1 MKRITDELPIK
12 TWKEIVEIV
21 LKTNAS
27 ILSIKNFDLNL
38 EIIKKFI
45 TDLDICADDI
55 RLSMFLKIVY
65 ETKGYWDISKLDFRE
80 YIQKLEML
88 GVKNITFNPSMFP
101 TASNEYLELEE
112 NGLHNY
118 KRVSKYYTD
127 GKFKL
132 YKPKTVTFYRD
143 NFRYKMEEIKDAS
156 FLIYTNILHEV
167 PYMEKEPVILESN
180 AIIKDFNGK
189 LPSMEDVI
197 NVKYPRLNIHSRKI
211 NLGESPIYSEIYKE
225 FTHEEFQ
232 KEQNEKVKSL
242 TLKKPSDL

>member
-12 TWKEIVEIV
+12 TWKDIAEIV

-27 ILSIKNFDLNL
+27 KLSIKDFDLNL
-38 EIIKKFI
+38 AIIKKFI
-45 TDLDICADDI
+45 TDLDIYVDDI
-55 RLSMFLKIVY
+55 RISTFLKTVY
-65 ETKGYWDISKLDFRE
+65 ETKGYWNVSKFDFTE

-88 GVKNITFNPSMFP
+88 GVKNIEFNPYNFP
-101 TASNEYLELEE
+101 TIASNYLELEE
-112 NGLHNY
+112 NSLRNY
-118 KRVSKYYTD
+118 TRISKYYTD

-132 YKPKTVTFYRD
+132 YKPTVTFYRD

-167 PYMEKEPVILESN
+167 PYSEKEPVILESN
-180 AIIKDFNGK
+180 AIVKDFNGI

-211 NLGESPIYSEIYKE
+211 DWCDSPVYSEIYKE

-232 KEQNEKVKSL
+232 NKQTKKVKSL
-242 TLKKPSDL
+242 TFKNQSDI